1 MEQYLKVLASYNFKR
16 HRLSPALSDFLRS
29 KASCLSVPSGEIIQE
44 PGMLRHQ
51 LLFIEKGVVQYYY
64 MEDGISI
71 TSRFRCENQ
80 FIPSLEEGAY
90 LFRSSDPVGA
100 QVLSP
105 VSMWC
110 WAEADINEA
119 LRRHPELQHPFS
131 AIFSLEL
138 CTKVEDKDMLRY
150 SLEQQFEILW
160 QRSPSIFTQAP
171 LHYAAAFLGM
181 KEARLAKLVD
191 KHKSIKN
198 GTIPESTMVL

>member
-1 MEQYLKVLASYNFKR
+1 MEQYLKALASYNFKR
-16 HRLSPALSDFLRS
+16 HRLSPALSDFIRS
-29 KASCLSVPSGEIIQE
+29 KASCLSIPPGEIIQE
-44 PGMLRHQ
+44 PGQLNHQ

-64 MEDGISI
+64 MEDGIPV
-71 TSRFRCENQ
+71 TSRFRFENQ
-80 FIPSLEEGAY
+80 FIPSVEEGAY

-100 QVLSP
+100 QALSP
-105 VSMWC
+105 ISLWY

-150 SLEQQFEILW
+150 SLERQFEILW
-160 QRSPSIFTQAP
+160 ERSPSIFTQAP
-171 LHYAAAFLGM
+171 LQYAAAFLGM
-181 KEARLAKLVD
+181 KEARLAKLVE

-198 GTIPESTMVL
+198 GTIPKSPLVL